1 MQSDKCTTG
10 TVVDSDEGDMV
21 SEKSLINSMYNIKIM
36 LGYFICSLPLLHC
49 GAVKMYTMLIV

>member
-21 SEKSLINSMYNIKIM
+21 SEKSLINSMYNIKCLAI
-36 LGYFICSLPLLHC
+36 LYVHYPYFIVGLLKC
-49 GAVKMYTMLIV
+49 IQC

>member
-21 SEKSLINSMYNIKIM
+21 SEKSLINSMYNINAWLFHM
-36 LGYFICSLPLLHC
+36 FTTLTSLWGC
-49 GAVKMYTMLIV
+49 

>member
-21 SEKSLINSMYNIKIM
+21 SEKSLINSMYNIKCLAISYVHYT
-36 LGYFICSLPLLHC
+36 YFIR
-49 GAVKMYTMLIV
+49 AAIVRLKNAKK